1 MEFFIIKACAVVVL
15 LVLLLNSIKIVPPR
29 FVGLVQQ
36 FGVFKAQREAGIVFL
51 VPFVQRTALVDM
63 REMHFA
69 VDDEHATT
77 RDSVTVLINATIFLQ
92 VVDPKAAIFNTPNYR
107 DDTYR
112 LARSTIRTVV
122 GSSSTEEVRTQLDRI
137 STLVKDQMGYTTTTW
152 GVRITRVDVTVGTA
166 SDTAAD
172 AQ

>member
-1 MEFFIIKACAVVVL
+1 
-15 LVLLLNSIKIVPPR
+15 
-29 FVGLVQQ
+29 
-36 FGVFKAQREAGIVFL
+36 
-51 VPFVQRTALVDM
+51 
-63 REMHFA
+63 MHFA
-69 VDDEHATT
+69 VYDEHVTT
-77 RDSVTVLINATIFLQ
+77 RDSVNVLINATIFLQ

-122 GSSSTEEVRTQLDRI
+122 GSSSTEEVRTQPDRI
-137 STLVKDQMGYTTTTW
+137 SILVKDLMGYTTTTW
-152 GVRITRVDVTVGTA
+152 GVRITRVEVTVGTA